1 MTAFQPDPD
10 RRLLPR
16 FRASHAAV
24 SSGDLRSFENRQ
36 STESIASPDFE
47 QLKAQWAEAPTA
59 ELAGELVSSG
69 IVLGH
74 KQDVRA
80 AAEFIQT
87 RQDAFA
93 PDLVGLARAVLEDTP
108 VTCMIPEQLT
118 TVASTHS
125 ELSQLKKRLAE
136 DPHNSIVWMDRAQ
149 LHTTLGQLD
158 AAKHAV
164 KIALSLSPNNRF
176 VLRGASRF
184 YLRAKDQAQGLQILR
199 SSPAL
204 SSDPWLMAAEISLSA
219 VTAQSPFSFRRAR
232 ALLQADSLDPWHT
245 AELNGAFGTLA
256 AEDRS
261 VGKAGQFF
269 RQSLRNPTEN
279 AIAQAQWFSNSHKNF
294 EVPPQ
299 LLALRMSFEAQALK
313 AHAEKRW
320 TDVIT
325 ACRGWS
331 VMDPI
336 STRPLALG
344 SYIAESAL
352 NNGEIALEFTSRWV
366 VTEPTSS
373 MSWNNHAVALAYVG
387 KIEEARAALSKVTR
401 ADGTMGIDA
410 VLLATQ
416 GLIEY
421 RSGHP
426 EAGQRLYLRAADSD
440 RARHDRALHALII
453 WHLLREEARW
463 DAPAVRDLAATVWE
477 NTKDVPVGELAAMKQ
492 LIEHSPASPA
502 VLSPSGEM
510 IQVSGLPAD
519 ILINYFKWPRVRRD
533 SDSDN
538 DRTNH
543 PL

>member
-24 SSGDLRSFENRQ
+24 SSGDLRSFEKRQ
-36 STESIASPDFE
+36 STELITSPDFA
-47 QLKAQWAEAPTA
+47 QLKVQWAEAPTA

-74 KQDVRA
+74 ERDVRG
-80 AAEFIQT
+80 AAEFIQA

-93 PDLVGLARAVLEDTP
+93 PDLVGLARAVLEDRPATS
-108 VTCMIPEQLT
+108 VIPEQLT
-118 TVASTHS
+118 SVASTHG
-125 ELSQLKKRLAE
+125 ELSQLKKRLVE

-164 KIALSLSPNNRF
+164 KVAVSLSPNNRF

-199 SSPAL
+199 TSPAL
-204 SSDPWLMAAEISLSA
+204 STDPWLMAAEIALST

-232 ALLQADSLDPWHT
+232 AMLQADALDPWHT

-279 AIAQAQWFSNSHKNF
+279 AIAQAQWFSNSHKSF
-294 EVPPQ
+294 EVPRE

-331 VMDPI
+331 MMDPI

-352 NNGEIALEFTSRWV
+352 NNGRIALEFTSRWI

-387 KIEEARAALSKVTR
+387 KIDEARAALSKVTR
-401 ADGTMGIDA
+401 ADGTTRIEA

-421 RSGHP
+421 RSGNP
-426 EAGQRLYLRAADSD
+426 EAGRSLYIRAAESD
-440 RARHDRALHALII
+440 LARQDRALHALII

-463 DAPAVRDLAATVWE
+463 NVPSTRDLIQTVWE

-492 LIEHSPASPA
+492 LIEQSAPSPAI
-502 VLSPSGEM
+502 LSPSGEM
-510 IQVSGLPAD
+510 IHVSGLPAD
-519 ILINYFKWPRVRRD
+519 ILIKYFQ
-533 SDSDN
+533 
-538 DRTNH
+538 
-543 PL
+543 